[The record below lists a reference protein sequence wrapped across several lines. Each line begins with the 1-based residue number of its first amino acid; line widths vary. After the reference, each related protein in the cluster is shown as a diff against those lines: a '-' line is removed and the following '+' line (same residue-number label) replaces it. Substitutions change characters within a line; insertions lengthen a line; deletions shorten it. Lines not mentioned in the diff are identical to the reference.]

1 MPFCILRIILA
12 AATPWS
18 KHTESFFLF
27 KTLTFEDDTYF
38 VFSFD
43 TNIPHSKVDWSNID
57 DKYRDDFSKGRALEV
72 ILKAGEVLYLP
83 SYWMHFI
90 VSLGTSLQCNARSGI
105 SHEND
110 EALAQCGFGKRSKG
124 YQG

>member
-1 MPFCILRIILA
+1 MPCCTLRIILA

-18 KHTESFFLF
+18 KHTRIVFWLSID
-27 KTLTFEDDTYF
+27 DDTYF

-43 TNIPHSKVDWSNID
+43 SNIPHSKVDWSNID

-90 VSLGTSLQCNARSGI
+90 VSLGTSVQCNARSGI
-105 SHEND
+105 SHESD
-110 EALAQCGFGKRSKG
+110 EILAQCGFGKRSKG